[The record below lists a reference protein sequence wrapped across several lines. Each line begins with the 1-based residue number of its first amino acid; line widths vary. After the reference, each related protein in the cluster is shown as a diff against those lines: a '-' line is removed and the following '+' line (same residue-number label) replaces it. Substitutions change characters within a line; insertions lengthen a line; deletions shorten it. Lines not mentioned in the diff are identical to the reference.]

1 MTIIFKTIW
10 FWKILVIKPWRQ
22 SLCTLVGRQAVLESF
37 IVVETLAVW
46 TQEVELSCVRSTR
59 TYTVSE
65 LSDHCGDTEGFER
78 PVTTRK
84 NPHTWLRDRAG
95 VDLTVVAP
103 SHSDGAAT
111 LLLGDVGGQNT
122 VAENRVVEVQVT
134 LLLLLCQDSNR
145 CNGWIKTRREQMSFC
160 LSLFSNAW
168 ISFLIWENQCW
179 PTLTAAFVFWL
190 DITMVADTLKRTLRV
205 LTSAKGLAQ
214 SPVHSTFVNV
224 WQRKQ
229 TVWTQRQTFSGRS
242 SFDSTHGS
250 YYCSNM

>member
-1 MTIIFKTIW
+1 MTIIFKTKW

-37 IVVETLAVW
+37 IIVETLAVW

-145 CNGWIKTRREQMSFC
+145 CNGWIKKKKRTDVV
-160 LSLFSNAW
+160 LS
-168 ISFLIWENQCW
+168 E
-179 PTLTAAFVFWL
+179 FV
-190 DITMVADTLKRTLRV
+190 LKRLDKFFNLRKSV
-205 LTSAKGLAQ
+205 LAYPHSCVCLLTGHNHGCRHTQKNPACSHKCQRAGTVSCSQHIRQCLAEKTN
-214 SPVHSTFVNV
+214 SL
-224 WQRKQ
+224 
-229 TVWTQRQTFSGRS
+229 
-242 SFDSTHGS
+242 DSKT
-250 YYCSNM
+250 NFFREIKFW